1 MVWALLLSLE
11 LARLVSVSLLLRH
24 LLILSLGTSFL
35 MILLPHDVF
44 SSLFFL
50 FSFGALYSGQTC
62 CVYMGCTDTD
72 FCIYGIC
79 SLWTVF
85 VVMYFWTYV
94 WMCLWTCIYGF
105 VFLDLY
111 LWLCV
116 YGYVY
121 LGVFGY
127 VFGYVYGYRV
137 SILREAR
144 FNKYRGLPLLGAL
157 LHH

>member
-11 LARLVSVSLLLRH
+11 LARLVSVNLLLRH
-24 LLILSLGTSFL
+24 PLILSLGTGSS

-44 SSLFFL
+44 SSLFL

-62 CVYMGCTDTD
+62 CVYMGCTDID

-79 SLWTVF
+79 DLWTVF
-85 VVMYFWTYV
+85 VVMYFWIYV
-94 WMCLWTCIYGF
+94 RMCLWTCIYGF

-127 VFGYVYGYRV
+127 VYGYRI
-137 SILREAR
+137 SILCEAR

>member
-1 MVWALLLSLE
+1 
-11 LARLVSVSLLLRH
+11 
-24 LLILSLGTSFL
+24 
-35 MILLPHDVF
+35 
-44 SSLFFL
+44 
-50 FSFGALYSGQTC
+50 
-62 CVYMGCTDTD
+62 
-72 FCIYGIC
+72 
-79 SLWTVF
+79 
-85 VVMYFWTYV
+85 
-94 WMCLWTCIYGF
+94 MCLWTCIYGL

-137 SILREAR
+137 SILREAQ

-157 LHH
+157 LYH